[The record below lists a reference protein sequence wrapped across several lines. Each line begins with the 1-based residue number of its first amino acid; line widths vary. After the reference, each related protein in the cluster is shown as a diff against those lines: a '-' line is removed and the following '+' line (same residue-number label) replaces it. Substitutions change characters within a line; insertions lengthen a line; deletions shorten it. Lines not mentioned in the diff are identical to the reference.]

1 MSCEVTYRFD
11 PIHENL
17 ENMGDPEYR
26 EWTTAYYKRRVKL
39 LKVARDEGIITH
51 RHWYLEHRRCRVE
64 CEYAGIA
71 VDVFRNESEGETMR
85 ATATATKATVTFS
98 AEDVQGIFDMTLE
111 EANKWLST
119 NKNRIQDRMCQGGY
133 EAIEM
138 LGQMDD
144 LTLNDVE

>member
-1 MSCEVTYRFD
+1 
-11 PIHENL
+11 
-17 ENMGDPEYR
+17 
-26 EWTTAYYKRRVKL
+26 
-39 LKVARDEGIITH
+39 
-51 RHWYLEHRRCRVE
+51 
-64 CEYAGIA
+64 
-71 VDVFRNESEGETMR
+71 MR